1 MFSSFLK
8 ERSRIGNN
16 DCGTCDLCCFRLAF
30 IWVYAPDKGFN
41 GCRKKWYECFRYGFW
56 WGMDYNAYVFLISW
70 LGISLPGAFFER
82 YFEIGDSMRVIFI
95 TIYAAILYFAFMGKM
110 IFIIIS
116 RIFIIRS

>member
-41 GCRKKWYECFRYGFW
+41 AAGRNGMNVFVMVSGGAWITMPMCF
-56 WGMDYNAYVFLISW
+56 
-70 LGISLPGAFFER
+70 
-82 YFEIGDSMRVIFI
+82 
-95 TIYAAILYFAFMGKM
+95 
-110 IFIIIS
+110 
-116 RIFIIRS
+116 